1 MMYLFSY
8 EVAHQITPHLLLL
21 LLLPIFYISELI
33 VGHQSKSL
41 AAPGLAEQ
49 QRLRAVDSVRSPT
62 AALQARWPRI
72 CNLGA

>member
-1 MMYLFSY
+1 MMHLFSY

-21 LLLPIFYISELI
+21 LLPIFCISELI
-33 VGHQSKSL
+33 VGHQSKTL
-41 AAPGLAEQ
+41 ASPGLAEQ
-49 QRLRAVDSVRSPT
+49 QRLRAVDSVKSPT